1 VTDRDDDGLD
11 LVTGPSAESPS
22 DVGHPAWG
30 ASALVAVSTAA
41 AVVVAAWGAIDW
53 VSLVLDRATPEISF
67 FGAVE
72 PPTSWR
78 ERDDAQRAAGRVLIG
93 GAIALVGAGTA
104 WFLRRSVAAMLLG
117 GLVGICLI
125 SGLAMRAGVTPDD
138 PPAEHVPG
146 CAEHSGEPN
155 TCPGG

>member
-1 VTDRDDDGLD
+1 VTETDDDGLD
-11 LVTGPSAESPS
+11 LVTGPSAQSS
-22 DVGHPAWG
+22 ADVGHRTWG
-30 ASALVAVSTAA
+30 ASALLTVCTAV

-53 VSLVLDRATPEISF
+53 VFLVLDRATPDITF
-67 FGAVE
+67 FGPVE
-72 PPTSWR
+72 PPTSWL
-78 ERDDAQRAAGRVLIG
+78 ERDDAQRAAVRVLIG

-117 GLVGICLI
+117 GLVGVCLI
-125 SGLAMRAGVTPDD
+125 SGLAMHAGVTPDD
-138 PPAEHVPG
+138 PPAERVPG